1 MTRKSLLNART
12 LRSLLDLHEDYSL
25 PVTIHIGGNI
35 LGLRE
40 VCLDF
45 EEEDEKL
52 VDWMMEKSGMA

>member
-1 MTRKSLLNART
+1 MTRKCLLNART

-25 PVTIHIGGNI
+25 PVIIYIGGNV

-52 VDWMMEKSGMA
+52 VDWMLEKSGMA